1 MYHYAP
7 FYKVVVL
14 KLDVFESSIVDERH
28 FKTNAEAHLYSDTM
42 QEAGYVTI
50 IAAM

>member
-1 MYHYAP
+1 MYYVP
-7 FYKVVVL
+7 FYKVVVV
-14 KLDVFESSIVDERH
+14 KIDVFESSIVDERH
-28 FKTNAEAHLYSDTM
+28 FRTNAEAHTYSDTM

>member
-1 MYHYAP
+1 MYYVP
-7 FYKVVVL
+7 FFKVVVL

-28 FKTNAEAHLYSDTM
+28 FKTNAEAHLYADTM
-42 QEAGYVTI
+42 KEAGSVTI

>member
-1 MYHYAP
+1 MYYVP
-7 FYKVVVL
+7 FFKVVVL

-28 FKTNAEAHLYSDTM
+28 FKTNAEAHLYADTM
-42 QEAGYVTI
+42 REAGYVAV

>member
-1 MYHYAP
+1 MYYVP
-7 FYKVVVL
+7 FFKVVVL

-28 FKTNAEAHLYSDTM
+28 FKTNTEAHLYADTM
-42 QEAGYVTI
+42 REAGYVTI

>member
-1 MYHYAP
+1 MYYVP
-7 FYKVVVL
+7 FFKVVVL
-14 KLDVFESSIVDERH
+14 KLDVFESVIVDERH
-28 FKTNAEAHLYSDTM
+28 FKTNAEAHIYADTM

>member
-1 MYHYAP
+1 MYYVP
-7 FYKVVVL
+7 FFKVVVV
-14 KLDVFESSIVDERH
+14 KIDVFESTIVDERH